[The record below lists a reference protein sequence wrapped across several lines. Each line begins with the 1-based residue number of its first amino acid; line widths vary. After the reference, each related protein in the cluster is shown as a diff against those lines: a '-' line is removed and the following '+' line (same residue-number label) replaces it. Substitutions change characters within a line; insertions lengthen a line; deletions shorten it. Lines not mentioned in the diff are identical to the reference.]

1 MLEEYEQLRNVE
13 KEEFAHVV
21 NTLMLKSFILR
32 DYYDRNA
39 KMMRASKEYSFIER
53 HLDLVSNYL
62 SLSGWIVN
70 KDSSRGVISIK
81 NEYEENHLKL
91 DLKTSLV
98 IFALRYVYETQNND
112 DALNQ
117 VVRFTSHELMQCLI
131 NMHLIRQDKR
141 VSYSSLESSYRFLEQ
156 HNIITRISGDFYEKN
171 LTFYINPSIAFVVD
185 YEVIQSLYKQVESL
199 PDEEFMEDA
208 E

>member
-199 PDEEFMEDA
+199 PDEEIMEDA

>member
-81 NEYEENHLKL
+81 NEYEENHLKKKK
-91 DLKTSLV
+91 KTSLV

-199 PDEEFMEDA
+199 PDEEIMEDA

>member
-1 MLEEYEQLRNVE
+1 MLEEYEQ
-13 KEEFAHVV
+13 
-21 NTLMLKSFILR
+21 FILR

-199 PDEEFMEDA
+199 PDEEIMEDA